1 MVYAPHK
8 VDKWGRGEFSK
19 EGGIMFKDWPIIL
32 VFVGAIL
39 IAIGTLF
46 SALRQQKSDKE
57 IAELN
62 KKIAGLVSGGDS
74 YNGG

>member
-8 VDKWGRGEFSK
+8 VD
-19 EGGIMFKDWPIIL
+19 
-32 VFVGAIL
+32 FVGAIL